1 MEQRIA
7 LEWERV
13 RCFDKEVAN
22 MFLQEVK
29 AQAAAARVTA
39 VTTKEKQKERPI
51 ALNTVEL
58 MRIASSGLGMS
69 PHHAMTIAEKLYTQ
83 VRNKS
88 LSDTVPTVGASNFAV
103 YRLRTVQCTVGR

>member
-1 MEQRIA
+1 
-7 LEWERV
+7 
-13 RCFDKEVAN
+13 

-29 AQAAAARVTA
+29 AQAAAARVTS

-69 PHHAMTIAEKLYTQ
+69 PHYAMTVAEKLYTQ
-83 VRNKS
+83 VRNTS
-88 LSDTVPTVGASNFAV
+88 
-103 YRLRTVQCTVGR
+103 YRILFLL

>member
-1 MEQRIA
+1 VEQRIA

-29 AQAAAARVTA
+29 AQAGAARVTS

-69 PHHAMTIAEKLYTQ
+69 PHHAMTVAEKLYTQ
-83 VRNKS
+83 VRNTY
-88 LSDTVPTVGASNFAV
+88 LSNMVPF
-103 YRLRTVQCTVGR
+103 RL